1 MKKVVGKVTEEE
13 KAVIKELNAHRN
25 SLEELLLILPKD
37 DELYKIAI
45 NDMDE
50 TTKKY
55 KEWWNQYYTKYQW
68 EKGNGD
74 WRILF
79 DTNEIVIEA
88 D

>member
-55 KEWWNQYYTKYQW
+55 K
-68 EKGNGD
+68 
-74 WRILF
+74 
-79 DTNEIVIEA
+79 
-88 D
+88 

>member
-1 MKKVVGKVTEEE
+1 MKKVVGIVTEEE
-13 KAVIKELNAHRN
+13 KAVIKELNTHRN

-37 DELYKIAI
+37 DELYKIAL

-55 KEWWNQYYTKYQW
+55 KSWWNQHYNKYLW

-74 WRILF
+74 WKILF
-79 DTNEIVIEA
+79 DTNEIIIEQ

>member
-1 MKKVVGKVTEEE
+1 MKKVVGTVTEEE

-55 KEWWNQYYTKYQW
+55 KEWWNQHYTKYQW
-68 EKGNGD
+68 EKGEGD
-74 WRILF
+74 WNILF
-79 DTNEIVIEA
+79 ETNEIIIEQK
-88 D
+88 